1 MPSPST
7 ASPDRLVAPQPL
19 RPVAGRPTDARETE
33 FAWTQ
38 LPEVDGYELEVAP
51 EADFDTPTVRA
62 EVDGHA
68 ALTVTDAL
76 PDDGSTCYWRVR
88 ARRGDRQGPWSGV
101 AHFIAVPDATT
112 AAARSDAPS
121 ADRAQPSGPKPT
133 TPTDG
138 APVDGQSAVFR
149 WTPDDDA
156 SGYHLQVAPEPDF
169 ASPTVDLTVDR
180 TTTLTLYGL
189 LPMDGSRLHWRVRSL
204 LAGEGTSRWSAPV
217 ALTAATDDD
226 VISYEAEQEA
236 KAEQEEEEQAALAK
250 QTAAERAE
258 AESPAL
264 SGQTPAW
271 LSIAMAYVM
280 VLSFLATLFLIT
292 RAL

>member
-33 FAWTQ
+33 FVWTQ

-51 EADFDTPTVRA
+51 EADFDAPCVRA
-62 EVDGHA
+62 GVDGHT
-68 ALTVTDAL
+68 ALTVADAL

-101 AHFIAVPDATT
+101 AHFIAAPDAAT
-112 AAARSDAPS
+112 AAAQSDAPS
-121 ADRAQPSGPKPT
+121 SGRMRATGPEPT

-189 LPMDGSRLHWRVRSL
+189 LPTDGSSLHWRIQALHADQGVS
-204 LAGEGTSRWSAPV
+204 GWSPPAR
-217 ALTAATDDD
+217 LTAATDDD
-226 VISYEAEQEA
+226 VITYQAEQEA
-236 KAEQEEEEQAALAK
+236 AAEREEEEQAALAK